1 MSNTTLFNPVFV
13 NHEQLI
19 IFRCVNVNF
28 ISQGTPST
36 SSTWIWP
43 LYCIIIG
50 IFFIFIKL
58 IIHRLHV
65 MFDGEEIPM
74 KKTEVEQSE
83 EPTGDVDPSTEQNFP
98 STSHEGAETIQL
110 QVLSMTSSTDP
121 ERNAAT
127 EHDEMPDSALE
138 SIVKALKVLNYY

>member
-1 MSNTTLFNPVFV
+1 
-13 NHEQLI
+13 
-19 IFRCVNVNF
+19 
-28 ISQGTPST
+28 
-36 SSTWIWP
+36 
-43 LYCIIIG
+43 
-50 IFFIFIKL
+50 
-58 IIHRLHV
+58 

-98 STSHEGAETIQL
+98 STSNEGAETIQL